1 MWARRAAGSSWAIR
15 EPEPSRGS
23 GIVQTEVAVL
33 AGPMRWPEACFLMLL
48 ACAVKA
54 RGEITLP
61 SVFSD
66 HAVLQ
71 RDKPIPVWGKAL
83 PGERVSVSLGGNSRD
98 ATADA
103 AGRWRL
109 MLPPM
114 PADGRPQTL
123 EVKGAHASVS
133 RSDILLGDVWLC
145 SGQSNMEWG
154 LGGCDVPQDIAAAD
168 LPRIR
173 NFHAAYQFAETP
185 TDDVSGSWAV
195 CSPGSAPG
203 ITAAG
208 FYFARRIHAETGVP
222 VGLLTSAVGGT
233 NIELWMS
240 AETLLKAPE
249 LSGYAGEMRASLALY
264 QNELRGILPAAR
276 SWVQA
281 GEAAAK
287 AGREI
292 PPPPVWPA
300 HPFSDRVMRPRCVL
314 LHQGMIHPLAPYAL
328 RGVLWYQGENNAG
341 DPQYAIKKRLLIGE
355 WRSLFRDPE
364 LPFYFVQLA
373 AFEKPDE
380 QPAGG
385 GWGHV
390 RDFQRRCLE
399 IPRTGMACAIDIGD
413 AADIHPK
420 NKEDV
425 GERLALWALHDVYQ
439 KPGVVPS
446 GPLYQEMSIEGDR
459 IRLRFGMTGGGLMVG
474 RKPARGRAVPD
485 PDEPLRRFAIAGE
498 DRRWFWAQAMIEG
511 GSVTVRSPEVPRPVA
526 VRYAFSSNPEGANLY
541 NREGLPASP
550 FRTDDW

>member
-1 MWARRAAGSSWAIR
+1 MEAGR
-15 EPEPSRGS
+15 
-23 GIVQTEVAVL
+23 AVL
-33 AGPMRWPEACFLMLL
+33 SAGMRWPEVCFLVLL
-48 ACAVKA
+48 ACGVPCRA
-54 RGEITLP
+54 EIILP

-71 RDKPIPVWGKAL
+71 RDRPIPVWGKAR
-83 PGERVSVSLGGNSRD
+83 PGERVEVSLGGNFRA
-98 ATADA
+98 ATADR
-103 AGRWRL
+103 AGRWGVE
-109 MLPPM
+109 LPAM
-114 PADGRPQTL
+114 PADGRALAL
-123 EVKGAHASVS
+123 EVKAASGSVS

-154 LGGCDVPQDIAAAD
+154 LGGCEAPQDIAAAD

-173 NFHAAYQFAETP
+173 NFHAAYQFAESP
-185 TDDVSGSWAV
+185 AEDVSGSWVV

-222 VGLLTSAVGGT
+222 IGLLTSAVGGT
-233 NIELWMS
+233 NIELWLS
-240 AETLLKAPE
+240 QESLLKAPE
-249 LSGYAGEMRASLALY
+249 LTAYADEMRASLAIY
-264 QNELRGILPAAR
+264 QNDLRGILPAAR

-292 PPPPVWPA
+292 PSPPLWPV

-314 LHQGMIHPLAPYAL
+314 LHQGMIHPLVPYAL

-341 DPQYAIKKRLLIGE
+341 DAQYAVKKRLLIRD
-355 WRSLFRDPE
+355 WRALFRDPE

-373 AFEKPDE
+373 AFEKPDD
-380 QPAGG
+380 QAAGG
-385 GWGHV
+385 GWGLV
-390 RDFQRRCLE
+390 RDLQRRCLE
-399 IPRTGMACAIDIGD
+399 IPHTGMACAIDIGD

-425 GERLALWALHDVYQ
+425 GERLALWALRDVYQ
-439 KPGVVPS
+439 KPGVIPS
-446 GPLYQEMSIEGDR
+446 GPLYQGMAIEGDR
-459 IRLRFGMTGGGLMVG
+459 IRLRFDMTGGGLMVG
-474 RKPARGRAVPD
+474 RKPARGPAVPA

-498 DRRWFWAQAMIEG
+498 DRRWFWAEAMIEG
-511 GSVTVRSPEVPRPVA
+511 ESITVRSPEVPRPVA